1 MEMLTTSVSQR
12 PDGLVHFSMLSS
24 VPWVFAFRRFKVF
37 TSVSHYFM
45 HGLDCSFY
53 KIYFLSQF
61 LLEIRCHSSWIPVS
75 CLIHLVTKF
84 LLSIIL
90 SSSSSYCLSSDLD
103 VIYPFKSLMS
113 LWDLCFTL
121 HVRSAGFIL
130 MCLRIKHIFVGTNC
144 CFIFIL

>member
-1 MEMLTTSVSQR
+1 METLTTSVSQR
-12 PDGLVHFSMLSS
+12 PDGLLHFSVLSS

-37 TSVSHYFM
+37 TSVSHYFT

-53 KIYFLSQF
+53 KLYFLSQF

-75 CLIHLVTKF
+75 CLTHLVTKL

-103 VIYPFKSLMS
+103 VIYPFKLLNVVMGFVFYPTCEVC
-113 LWDLCFTL
+113 WL
-121 HVRSAGFIL
+121 HFNVLKDQA
-130 MCLRIKHIFVGTNC
+130 HIC
-144 CFIFIL
+144 RH